1 MKTRLLLSLTL
12 IIALTGCELIKDK
25 ATVPISTQ
33 LKADVPLV
41 IVTPGA
47 AKSGNQT
54 GAESAIAF
62 NKSQTLSL
70 SDNTDIKPYLD
81 KVKEID
87 LNSLVVTVTGLTAGQ
102 TINSVALD
110 VTGVGNV
117 FTQTNITS
125 TNNTFTPTLATGVLG
140 QVSTKLLNDKMI
152 TLTLSG
158 NVSGPM
164 NITVSLN
171 FGVEVVAYVL

>member
-12 IIALTGCELIKDK
+12 IFALTGCELIKDK
-25 ATVPISTQ
+25 ATVPISTE

-41 IVTPGA
+41 IVTPGT
-47 AKSGNQT
+47 KSVN
-54 GAESAIAF
+54 AIVF

-125 TNNTFTPTLATGVLG
+125 TNNSFTPTLATGVLG

>member
-1 MKTRLLLSLTL
+1 MKTRLILALTL
-12 IIALTGCELIKDK
+12 IVALTGCELIKDK

-33 LKADVPLV
+33 LKADIPLV
-41 IVTPGA
+41 IVTPVT
-47 AKSGNQT
+47 AKSANQET
-54 GAESAIAF
+54 AIVF
-62 NKSQTLSL
+62 NKSQDLSL
-70 SDNTDIKPYLD
+70 SGNTDIKPYVD
-81 KVKEID
+81 KIKEVD
-87 LNSLVVTVTGLTAGQ
+87 LTTLVVTVTGLTAGQ

-125 TNNTFTPTLATGVLG
+125 TNNTFTPTLTAGILDL
-140 QVSTKLLNDKMI
+140 VSAKLLKDKLV

-158 NVSGPM
+158 NASGPM

-171 FGVEVVAYVL
+171 FGVDVVAYVL

>member
-12 IIALTGCELIKDK
+12 IFALTGCELIKDK

-41 IVTPGA
+41 IVTPGT
-47 AKSGNQT
+47 KSVN
-54 GAESAIAF
+54 AIVF

-125 TNNTFTPTLATGVLG
+125 TNNSFTPTLATGVLG

>member
-1 MKTRLLLSLTL
+1 MKTRLVLSLTL

-41 IVTPGA
+41 IVTPGT
-47 AKSGNQT
+47 KSGNEA
-54 GAESAIAF
+54 GAENAIVF

-70 SDNTDIKPYLD
+70 TDNTDIKPYLD
-81 KVKEID
+81 KIKEID

-125 TNNTFTPTLATGVLG
+125 TNNSFTPTLATGVLG

-171 FGVEVVAYVL
+171 FGVDVVAYVL

>member
-1 MKTRLLLSLTL
+1 MKTRLVLALTL
-12 IIALTGCELIKDK
+12 IIALTGCEMIKDK

-33 LKADVPLV
+33 LKADVPIV

-47 AKSGNQT
+47 AKSGNQA
-54 GAESAIAF
+54 GAESAIVF
-62 NKSQTLSL
+62 SKSQDLSL

-81 KVKEID
+81 KIKEVD
-87 LNSLVVTVTGLTAGQ
+87 LTTLAVTITGLSAGQ

-125 TNNTFTPTLATGVLG
+125 TNNTFTPTLTTGILDL
-140 QVSTKLLNDKMI
+140 VSAKLLKDKLV

-158 NVSGPM
+158 NASGPM
-164 NITVSLN
+164 TITVSLN
-171 FGVEVVAYVL
+171 FGVEVVANVL

>member
-1 MKTRLLLSLTL
+1 MKTRLFLSLTL

-25 ATVPISTQ
+25 ATIPISTQ
-33 LKADVPLV
+33 LKADIPLV
-41 IVTPGA
+41 IVTPGT
-47 AKSGNQT
+47 KS
-54 GAESAIAF
+54 AEAETAIVF
-62 NKSQTLSL
+62 NKSKDLAL
-70 SDNTDIKPYLD
+70 SDNTDIKPYLE
-81 KVKEID
+81 KIKEVD

-125 TNNTFTPTLATGVLG
+125 TNNSFTPTIATGMLE

>member
-1 MKTRLLLSLTL
+1 MKTRLILSLTL

-47 AKSGNQT
+47 VKSGNQT
-54 GAESAIAF
+54 EAENAIVF

-87 LNSLVVTVTGLTAGQ
+87 LNSLVVTVTGLSADQ

-125 TNNTFTPTLATGVLG
+125 TNNSFTPAIATGVLG
-140 QVSTKLLNDKMI
+140 QVSTKLLNEQMV

-158 NVSGPM
+158 NASGPM

-171 FGVEVVAYVL
+171 FGVDVVAYVL